1 MTAQEVLT
9 LRLAL
14 CANGYTPLPLY
25 GKEPPIYGKN
35 NKRQGLDKWQL
46 LDNVTRGQL
55 EMWDLS
61 WPDACNTGILT
72 RLTPSLDADILNQD
86 AAVAIEALVR
96 ERFEER
102 GYILVRIGLPP
113 KRAILFRTLDP
124 FDKIMVKF
132 TETRGEVEKIEF
144 LCDGQQL
151 VAEGIHPKTGKPYS
165 WFGGTPW
172 EIAHDDLPYISREEA
187 QQLVDDVAEMLCRD
201 FGYKL
206 DPKSANKTTART
218 NGTPPTSTNYAVVA
232 LERECAA
239 ITNALAGTRNDQIN
253 KSAFNLGQLI
263 ADGLLDENMVRERL
277 YAAAIA
283 CGYVKDD
290 GEQAALNTI
299 NSGLRGGMAKP
310 RQSPTV
316 SVTSAPAP
324 GPTSTPPPSG
334 PQPGGAQ
341 QQAPGAGTAQQLP
354 GVGATSSTSAIDAT
368 LEVFKE
374 WLLLKDYT
382 PVLSVLG
389 TVAANLLPGDPV
401 WLGLIAPPSSA
412 KTEIVNALSGLS
424 YVQRV
429 GTLTPAGLLS
439 GTPRQHQAATA
450 KGGLL
455 RQIGQFGIIVCKDF
469 GSILDMR
476 PDTRNEVFSALR
488 EIFDGHWTRHVGSD
502 GGKVLTWS
510 GKVGLLFGVT
520 GVIDAHYAAI
530 GAMGDRFLF
539 NRIEPHEDQ
548 FKWALKHTGAAGAQM
563 RKELAEAIT
572 NLFATPLQQPQLLN
586 DQETERFNYLARM
599 AVRLR
604 GAIARDRSTRE
615 LETVYGAEGTGRIGL
630 ALERLFMGLIALGV
644 DRATAFAVIKTVAMD
659 SAPPNRRRIYKHL
672 YTLKPASASTTNIAI
687 AIRLP
692 TKTARRALEELEAY
706 DLIERLSQGQGK
718 ATLWCAR

>member
-86 AAVAIEALVR
+86 AAVAIETLVR

-132 TETRGEVEKIEF
+132 TETRGEIEKIEF

-151 VAEGIHPKTGKPYS
+151 VAEGTHPKTGKPYS

-187 QQLVDDVAEMLCRD
+187 QQLVVDLAEILCRD

-206 DPKSANKTTART
+206 DPKSTNKTIART
-218 NGTPPTSTNYAVVA
+218 TGNGTPPTSTNYAVVA

-239 ITNALAGTRNDQIN
+239 ITNTLPGTRNDQIN

-263 ADGLLDENMVRERL
+263 ADGLLHENMVRERL

-299 NSGLRGGMAKP
+299 KSGLQAGMAKP
-310 RQSPTV
+310 RQQPG
-316 SVTSAPAP
+316 APP
-324 GPTSTPPPSG
+324 PPPPPPPPPSAQPTPG
-334 PQPGGAQ
+334 PQPGGPQ
-341 QQAPGAGTAQQLP
+341 VPP
-354 GVGATSSTSAIDAT
+354 SSIENT
-368 LEVFKE
+368 LKIFRE
-374 WLLLKDYT
+374 WLLLDNDT
-382 PVLSVLG
+382 PVLAMLG
-389 TVAANLLPGDPV
+389 SVAANMLPGDAI
-401 WLGLIAPPSSA
+401 WLGLIAPSSSA
-412 KTEIVNALSGLS
+412 KTEMLITLVNI
-424 YVQRV
+424 QHTEMV
-429 GTLTPAGLLS
+429 GTLS
-439 GTPRQHQAATA
+439 
-450 KGGLL
+450 
-455 RQIGQFGIIVCKDF
+455 V
-469 GSILDMR
+469 R
-476 PDTRNEVFSALR
+476 P
-488 EIFDGHWTRHVGSD
+488 
-502 GGKVLTWS
+502 
-510 GKVGLLFGVT
+510 
-520 GVIDAHYAAI
+520 
-530 GAMGDRFLF
+530 
-539 NRIEPHEDQ
+539 
-548 FKWALKHTGAAGAQM
+548 
-563 RKELAEAIT
+563 
-572 NLFATPLQQPQLLN
+572 
-586 DQETERFNYLARM
+586 
-599 AVRLR
+599 
-604 GAIARDRSTRE
+604 
-615 LETVYGAEGTGRIGL
+615 
-630 ALERLFMGLIALGV
+630 
-644 DRATAFAVIKTVAMD
+644 KTF
-659 SAPPNRRRIYKHL
+659 
-672 YTLKPASASTTNIAI
+672 
-687 AIRLP
+687 
-692 TKTARRALEELEAY
+692 
-706 DLIERLSQGQGK
+706 
-718 ATLWCAR
+718 